1 MVSHNRLDGLSY
13 QRQLLVSMISVG
25 SNKKPSCR

>member
-1 MVSHNRLDGLSY
+1 MSAAILTV
-13 QRQLLVSMISVG
+13 QL